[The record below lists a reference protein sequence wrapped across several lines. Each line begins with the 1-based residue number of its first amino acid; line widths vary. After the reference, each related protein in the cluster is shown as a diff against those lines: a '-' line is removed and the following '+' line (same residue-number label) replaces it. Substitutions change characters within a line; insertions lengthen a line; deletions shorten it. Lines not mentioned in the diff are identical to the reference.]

1 MQNDF
6 NQSLKAVEQLRS
18 IKIIVGDSALK
29 NEQQIAKTHIDLH
42 QLLYAIKTGQ
52 FGDLNISN
60 IDKAHRPVISQ
71 STIYAR
77 PKQQNAHYLS
87 WSGFQPIDLDFKYN
101 ELIPYLKP
109 KLHQMLCKYPWYVGL
124 ASSTSGNGLHVYTA
138 SKPMSAIKDHLPSV
152 EDFLKAKQLYYDAF
166 EQKAIVTWKCLCMC
180 SEYFESI
187 NDHEFAIQTHPIH
200 NTMSRRQDKTGQMS
214 ESNVLDA
221 SVCKISQL
229 LYLTYDP
236 QILVNE
242 NFTLLELP
250 ELDMK
255 IYGDVSTGG
264 SDNRFNLHILK
275 EKFDKLRSRFKFKPG
290 TQATNN
296 ITDGDTQFTQRGD
309 IIMLQEGTF
318 ATITPQNYDNTMRY
332 RMAYTLAWLY
342 DLQDMNT
349 GVAQNVLSLYL
360 QMCSG
365 NPKFDREHNAWA
377 KSFASAVERNRHG
390 SAPCVWSAI
399 KELRD
404 KHGYK
409 FKIANKTEYAVQEL
423 VAEHNTEDKIKEYIM
438 SALPRN
444 EVFDLKYTH
453 IIDLKDC
460 EYLSTYKQELEQTFE
475 QGLNFLIARPGSG
488 KTEFIKQLTRDGRR
502 VLLVEPYT
510 SILQSKIEPS
520 DLDFYCSYAE
530 RQLECS
536 KHLNVACTFD
546 KFTRIDPEEASIL
559 YDYIVIDESHL
570 LTMSAYRDVV
580 PANVIDKLAQ
590 LHTKVICMT
599 GTPVSEHMFLKF
611 KTITWVRKPL
621 DHNKYI
627 TFVCCQSIGDKL
639 TKLICQIANTLK
651 NGGKVLFPT
660 NQGNLYTQAIVG
672 GVKLMLG
679 RRPKVRYY
687 KKDNQLHD
695 FVRDI
700 NEKGTLG
707 DVELLFCTN
716 YLSVGIDIND
726 NVSFDV
732 IYDESFTAQEIEQFN
747 SRLRKVAIRSFV
759 YFSMQNSA
767 GEVKNITAYKE
778 LDLTLTALDQVT
790 FWDMLQI
797 NTKRDSL
804 SKLYDFFSWAF
815 RMPYFYRDEFTGDVK
830 VHLTCYKLCM
840 FEEKWREWC
849 SQLRVVQNILTSY
862 GYVVSI
868 IDDPAVED
876 NLLKLVLQAAK
887 EARSEYKILKNAKLQ
902 KMFQSFKN
910 QRTFT
915 EILSLS
921 AKHIKESDRWELSKG
936 KKNKDETYYL
946 VEDKRLFEDWRG
958 YLRHLSNFYSYNM
971 IRNIIDYYVIDDK
984 GMYRQAKIKSVNDA
998 VSIFNAST
1006 SDSMHESNVKVVKY
1020 FIDEVLQS
1028 NENVIKIDSDTLD
1041 GVMTNAANIYFESIG
1056 HEVQSPEVRSN
1067 TENIAR
1073 RLWHAITVHEKDLY
1087 AIRTL
1092 PPFDSGYS
1100 RNRDTLQTILS
1111 QLFKTDIFEDRTE
1124 KLMESAKLK
1133 STVTTLVFGD
1143 THKTLPVSGTNIVSL
1158 KLVEKE
1164 NDIDWFDNLPEVD
1177 ETEFDDIAYHKQQAK
1192 VDKAKKHVI
1201 DKIDKMQSNNVTAKV
1216 LKELVTVIDE
1226 FEDDE
1231 LIDKPVVD
1239 VLKLAMSK

>member
-6 NQSLKAVEQLRS
+6 NQSLKTVEQLRS

-29 NEQQIAKTHIDLH
+29 NEQQIAKTYIDLH

-52 FGDLNISN
+52 FGDLNTAN

-138 SKPMSAIKDHLPSV
+138 SKPMNAIKDHLPSV
-152 EDFLKAKQLYYDAF
+152 DDFLKAKQLYYDAF
-166 EQKAIVTWKCLCMC
+166 EQKAIVTWKCLIMC

-187 NDHEFAIQTHPIH
+187 NDHEFAVQTHPIH
-200 NTMSRRQDKTGQMS
+200 NTMSRRQDKAGQMS

-296 ITDGDTQFTQRGD
+296 VTDGDTQFTQRGD

-342 DLQDMNT
+342 DLQDINT

-409 FKIANKTEYAVQEL
+409 FRIANKTEYAVQEL

-453 IIDLKDC
+453 IIDLKDD
-460 EYLSTYKQELEQTFE
+460 EYLSIYKQELEQTFE

-530 RQLECS
+530 KQLECS

-559 YDYIVIDESHL
+559 YDYIVVDESHL

-580 PANVIDKLAQ
+580 PANVIDKLSQ

-611 KTITWVRKPL
+611 KTITLVRKPL

-627 TFVCCQSIGDKL
+627 TFVCCQHDGDKIA
-639 TKLICQIANTLK
+639 KIACQITNTLK
-651 NGGKVLFPT
+651 HGGKVLFPT
-660 NQGNLYTQAIVG
+660 NRGDVYTQAILG
-672 GVKLMLG
+672 TVKLLLG
-679 RRPKVRYY
+679 RSPKVRYY

-695 FVRDI
+695 FVRNI

-726 NVSFDV
+726 NINFDV

-747 SRLRKVAIRSFV
+747 SRLRRVAIRSFV
-759 YFSMQNSA
+759 YFSMLNSK

-778 LDLTLTALDQVT
+778 LDLTLTNLDQVT

-797 NTKRDSL
+797 NTKRDSI
-804 SKLYDFFSWAF
+804 SKLYDFFAWAF
-815 RMPYFYRDEFTGDVK
+815 KMPYFYRDEFTGEIQ
-830 VHLTCYKLCM
+830 VHLTCYKLFM
-840 FEEKWREWC
+840 FEDKWREWC

-862 GYVVSI
+862 GYSCNI
-868 IDDPAVED
+868 IDDPVVED
-876 NLLKLVLQAAK
+876 LLLERVLQAAR
-887 EARSEYKILKNAKLQ
+887 EARAEYRLQKNLKLQ
-902 KMFQSFKN
+902 KMFASFKN
-910 QRTFT
+910 QRVFD
-915 EILSLS
+915 EILNLS
-921 AKHIKESDRWELSKG
+921 PRDIIESDRWELVNN
-936 KKNKDETYYL
+936 KKQKHVQYC
-946 VEDKRLFEDWRG
+946 VEDKRLFEDWRRW
-958 YLRHLSNFYSYNM
+958 LRHLSSFYSYNM

-984 GMYRQAKIKSVNDA
+984 GMYRQAKLKAINDA

-1006 SDSMHESNVKVVKY
+1006 TDSMHQSNVKVVKY
-1020 FIDEVLQS
+1020 FIDDVLQS
-1028 NENVIKIDSDTLD
+1028 NENVIRIDSDTID
-1041 GVMTNAANIYFESIG
+1041 GLMTNAANIYFESIG
-1056 HEVQSPEVRSN
+1056 YNAVSPDVRSN

-1073 RLWHAITVHEKDLY
+1073 RLWNVITVHDKDLY

-1100 RNRDTLQTILS
+1100 RNRDTLQRILN

-1124 KLMESAKLK
+1124 KLIEAAKLR
-1133 STVTTLVFGD
+1133 TTITTLVFGNEQ
-1143 THKTLPVSGTNIVSL
+1143 TNLPISDTNIVSL
-1158 KLVEKE
+1158 KFVDTK
-1164 NDIDWFDNLPEVD
+1164 NDFDLLETLPEYEPEHTNGTNTVTNTSTKHNTTKQFAYEPSSETLTYLSDLADNLL
-1177 ETEFDDIAYHKQQAK
+1177 A
-1192 VDKAKKHVI
+1192 
-1201 DKIDKMQSNNVTAKV
+1201 DKIDD
-1216 LKELVTVIDE
+1216 I
-1226 FEDDE
+1226 
-1231 LIDKPVVD
+1231 
-1239 VLKLAMSK
+1239 